1 MPRLFF
7 ALWPDEA
14 ARDRLATLAGRL
26 AAQLAGK
33 PVPAEKIHLTL
44 AFLGEVGGGDAR
56 ARDAATAIRSRAF
69 EARFDQVGSFRGAK
83 VAWAGA
89 GRPADALLELQS
101 TLESSLRAAG
111 FDLEERPFRP
121 HMTLVRRISRT
132 LAPGR
137 IEPIA
142 WTAREFSLVRSDT
155 STGRYER
162 VDDWNLGI

>member
-7 ALWPDEA
+7 ALWPDDA
-14 ARDRLATLAGRL
+14 ARDRLAMHAVRL
-26 AAQLAGK
+26 ATQLAGK
-33 PVPAEKIHLTL
+33 PVPPEKIHLTL
-44 AFLGEVGGGDAR
+44 TFLGEVAEEDR
-56 ARDAATAIRSRAF
+56 AQGVAAAIRSATF
-69 EARFDQVGSFRGAK
+69 EACFDRVGTFRGAK
-83 VAWAGA
+83 VAWAGSS
-89 GRPADALLELQS
+89 RPAAAMIELQS
-101 TLESSLRAAG
+101 ALESSLRAAG

-132 LAPGR
+132 LAPEP

-162 VDDWNLGI
+162 MDDWKLGI